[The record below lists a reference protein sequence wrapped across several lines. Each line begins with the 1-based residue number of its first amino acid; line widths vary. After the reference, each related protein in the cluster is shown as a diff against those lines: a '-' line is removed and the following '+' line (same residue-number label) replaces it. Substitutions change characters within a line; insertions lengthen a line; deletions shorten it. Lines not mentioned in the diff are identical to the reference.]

1 MFLLVSVMFMRD
13 DDFSDK
19 LHRNANFS
27 GFTPLHY
34 AVLGDSLECIRLL
47 VNAGEFVKGFDQ
59 CPTNNLSMECKSF

>member
-1 MFLLVSVMFMRD
+1 MFMRD

-47 VNAGEFVKGFDQ
+47 VNAGEFLTGFHL
-59 CPTNNLSMECKSF
+59 CNFLLNCLLNAEA

>member
-1 MFLLVSVMFMRD
+1 MRD
-13 DDFSDK
+13 DDFSDR

-47 VNAGEFVKGFDQ
+47 VNAGEFLKGFHQLLPDKLLPYDAEAQ
-59 CPTNNLSMECKSF
+59 WLVHCGPF